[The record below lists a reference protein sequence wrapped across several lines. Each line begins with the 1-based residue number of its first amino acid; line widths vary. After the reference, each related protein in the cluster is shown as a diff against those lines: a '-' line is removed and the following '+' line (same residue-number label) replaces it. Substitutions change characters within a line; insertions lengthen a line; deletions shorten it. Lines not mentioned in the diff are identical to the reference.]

1 MTKQTQMYVGV
12 GVVAIAGYFLWK
24 SMQTKKGFMNASG
37 SMVVTR
43 GGKVVGKA
51 MSAPVGTCKCSP
63 NANANTLNG
72 ETVYECCAAG
82 KYGKN
87 PGPVGCGCGGGG
99 GTKDKDFVGNNSKV
113 FKGDKSFVGNNSKV
127 FKGDNFVGDN
137 SRVFKGDM

>member
-24 SMQTKKGFMNASG
+24 STQTKKGFMYASG
-37 SMVVTR
+37 SSNVVTR

-51 MSAPVGTCKCSP
+51 MAAPIGTCKCSP

-72 ETVYECCAAG
+72 TTVYECCAAG
-82 KYGKN
+82 KYANN
-87 PGPVGCGCGGGG
+87 PGPIGCGCGGGG

-113 FKGDKSFVGNNSKV
+113 FKGDKSFVG
-127 FKGDNFVGDN
+127 DN
-137 SRVFKGDM
+137 SRVFKGDKSFVGDRM